1 MTSTNLLQ
9 LLNFWSSFQTLFSV
23 KKDENNRIVK
33 SQIFIASYAP
43 QRLSSHSNFLNIND
57 IKRKKILRFRAY
69 KVSEYYNI
77 LRPLHRWVWWAKPLY
92 WAKDLKNR

>member
-1 MTSTNLLQ
+1 MFAHPYFYCFLRPWLK
-9 LLNFWSSFQTLFSV
+9 F
-23 KKDENNRIVK
+23 
-33 SQIFIASYAP
+33 YY

-77 LRPLHRWVWWAKPLY
+77 LRPMHRWVWWAKPLY

>member
-1 MTSTNLLQ
+1 MFVLPYFYCFLRPW
-9 LLNFWSSFQTLFSV
+9 LKF
-23 KKDENNRIVK
+23 
-33 SQIFIASYAP
+33 YY

-77 LRPLHRWVWWAKPLY
+77 LRTAGFDEPNHYIGPKI
-92 WAKDLKNR
+92 